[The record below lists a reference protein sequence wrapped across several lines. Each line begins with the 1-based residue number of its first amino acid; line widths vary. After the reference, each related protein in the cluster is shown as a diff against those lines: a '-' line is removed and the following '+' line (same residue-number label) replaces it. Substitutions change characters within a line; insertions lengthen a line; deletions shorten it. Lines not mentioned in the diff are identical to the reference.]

1 MKRLVFIVMVGL
13 LAMAILSVGCAKT
26 TPAPAPA
33 ATTQNV
39 TGTLKDLNT
48 PDDPGKDVVTVTTP
62 QGDKTFNLTADT
74 TYSIE
79 GRSCLLADVG
89 KAVDEGNVT
98 YECTVVLT
106 GLTPY
111 AEEQAALAIY
121 VTKK

>member
-1 MKRLVFIVMVGL
+1 MKRLVFIVTVGL

-26 TPAPAPA
+26 TPTPA

-39 TGTLKDLNT
+39 TGVLKDLNT
-48 PDDPGKDVVTVTTP
+48 ATDPGKDVVTITTP

-74 TYSIE
+74 TYSIA
-79 GRSCLLADVG
+79 GRSCVLAELG
-89 KAVDEGNVT
+89 KTVDEGNVT
-98 YECTVVLT
+98 YECTVVLA

-111 AEEQAALAIY
+111 ADDTAAMAVY

>member
-1 MKRLVFIVMVGL
+1 MKRLVFVVTVGL
-13 LAMAILSVGCAKT
+13 LAMAILSVGCTKT
-26 TPAPAPA
+26 TPEPA

-48 PDDPGKDVVTVTTP
+48 PDDAGKDLVTITTP
-62 QGDKTFNLTADT
+62 QGDKTFNLAADT

-79 GRSCLLADVG
+79 GRSCVLAELG
-89 KAVDEGNVT
+89 KTVDEGNVT
-98 YECTVVLT
+98 YECTVVLS

-111 AEEQAALAIY
+111 TDDTAAIAVY